1 MNKEVI
7 ESIIHG
13 EIMEIQNY
21 FEEWD
26 TPEKYKPDTY
36 EENRMYNAGYLAA
49 LKWVTSLLYT
59 HAHHEENY

>member
-1 MNKEVI
+1 MNKDII

-26 TPEKYKPDTY
+26 TPQKYKPDTY
-36 EENRMYNAGYLAA
+36 EENRMYDAGYLAA

-59 HAHHEENY
+59 HAHNEENY

>member
-1 MNKEVI
+1 MDKSAI

-26 TPEKYKPDTY
+26 TPDRYKPETY
-36 EENRMYNAGYLAA
+36 EENRMYDAGYLEA
-49 LKWVTSLLYT
+49 LKWVLSLTSI
-59 HAHHEENY
+59 HVQDNY

>member
-1 MNKEVI
+1 MDKDAI

-26 TPEKYKPDTY
+26 TPGRYKPETY
-36 EENRMYNAGYLAA
+36 EENRMYDACRHRNHQPIN
-49 LKWVTSLLYT
+49 
-59 HAHHEENY
+59 HA